1 MELRHIR
8 YFIAVAEHLSISRAA
23 RELLIAQ
30 PPLSRQI
37 RDLNDELG
45 CTLYERSTHGLS
57 LTPEG
62 SAFLL
67 YARQILEL
75 SVRSKEYL
83 AEMSKGIRGTIDIA
97 SVEGHAPRILASW
110 IDGFSRSHPQ
120 VQYSIWNGSTDD
132 VVYRV
137 SSGLSD
143 IGIITEPCNEEGL
156 FAVQVYREPWAAM
169 IPADNPLAKEPG
181 DTIPIR
187 ALQDQDLII
196 PSRESRLSEIQRWFP
211 DRERPL
217 RIRCRIAHMLN
228 AYELTRNGVG
238 IAIYPASDNHFSND
252 PEVVIKKIT
261 EPEVYASYLLVWD
274 KCRQPSRIAHLF
286 LEEVCGMLEKEM
298 PVEGF

>member
-1 MELRHIR
+1 MEIRHIH
-8 YFIAVAEHLSISRAA
+8 YFIAVAENLSFTKAA
-23 RELLIAQ
+23 QQLMIAQ

-37 RDLNDELG
+37 KDLEDELG
-45 CTLYERSTHGLS
+45 AVLFDRSPHGLHI
-57 LTPEG
+57 TPEG
-62 SAFLL
+62 EAFLE
-67 YARQILEL
+67 YALRIMDLVKKSREH
-75 SVRSKEYL
+75 S
-83 AEMSKGIRGTIDIA
+83 AEMSKGLQGTLYIA

-217 RIRCRIAHMLN
+217 RIRCRVAHMLN